1 MRLICPNCDAQYEVD
16 DGAIPHGG
24 RDVQCSNCGQAWF
37 QMHADALVD
46 ADEAEVIAVAVP
58 DPVMAVPDPI
68 PVTEAPPPAPVV
80 GVPDETTVVAVAG
93 APPAAL
99 PPPDVPPDAPAALV
113 RRTLDDNL
121 LAVLREE
128 AAREAAER
136 RAEAGRMIETQ
147 PDLGALD
154 AGARAPV
161 APVAAASVQDHPV
174 TERPNPRRD
183 LLPDI
188 EEINST
194 LRPGSEA
201 RDEGDSAIVATA
213 PKRMAFRTGFFSVLL
228 VTLVLVMLYTMAP
241 QLAARFPG
249 TATTLTA
256 YVATVDAL
264 RVWLDGLMQS
274 AAGGLRNLTGE
285 G

>member
-37 QMHADALVD
+37 QMHAEALVD
-46 ADEAEVIAVAVP
+46 ADELAVAVP

-68 PVTEAPPPAPVV
+68 PAVTEAPPPALVDRA
-80 GVPDETTVVAVAG
+80 PDETTVVAVAEDQ
-93 APPAAL
+93 PAAP
-99 PPPDVPPDAPAALV
+99 PPPDVPAALV

-136 RAEAGRMIETQ
+136 RAEAGRTIETQ
-147 PDLGALD
+147 PDLGPLD

-161 APVAAASVQDHPV
+161 APAAAASVPDHPI

-201 RDEGDSAIVATA
+201 RNEDDTAIVALA

-228 VTLVLVMLYTMAP
+228 VALVLVMLYTMAP

-249 TATTLTA
+249 TAATLTA
-256 YVATVDAL
+256 YVVTVDAL

>member
-1 MRLICPNCDAQYEVD
+1 MT
-16 DGAIPHGG
+16 GSGT
-24 RDVQCSNCGQAWF
+24 
-37 QMHADALVD
+37 
-46 ADEAEVIAVAVP
+46 
-58 DPVMAVPDPI
+58 AVPDPI
-68 PVTEAPPPAPVV
+68 PAVTEAPPPALVDRA
-80 GVPDETTVVAVAG
+80 PDETTVVAVAENL
-93 APPAAL
+93 PAAP

-136 RAEAGRMIETQ
+136 RAEAGRTIETQ
-147 PDLGALD
+147 PDLGPLD

-161 APVAAASVQDHPV
+161 APAAAASVPDHPI

-201 RDEGDSAIVATA
+201 RDEGDTAIVALA

-228 VTLVLVMLYTMAP
+228 VALVLVMLYTMAP

-249 TATTLTA
+249 TAATLTA